1 MKVIFTEEAKASLA
15 HIGDF
20 IAEDNPERAYSF
32 TEELRR
38 KALKLA
44 ELPRGFPLV
53 PRYEHRGIRSRS
65 WRGYGIL
72 YVVQGD
78 SIVILHF
85 LGPGQDHERLLG
97 FD

>member
-53 PRYEHRGIRSRS
+53 PRYSCFRRM
-65 WRGYGIL
+65 Y
-72 YVVQGD
+72 
-78 SIVILHF
+78 
-85 LGPGQDHERLLG
+85 LLSQMPIAS
-97 FD
+97 